1 MNLAYICS
9 IGVGPILSTWPR
21 GHRRLKQT
29 QCVFI
34 SMAQCKKDATPL
46 LTHWSQ
52 VPPAPS
58 HRYELGI
65 LNRSQ
70 YFIYCS
76 RDHGH
81 SQPNTLVGCG
91 SMSGWSLCI
100 DLQPLVIHRANDGP
114 CWQTRVYSN
123 VTHPHTAHRATVTV
137 TCTKWRWLSARLQQL
152 HC

>member
-21 GHRRLKQT
+21 SQT
-29 QCVFI
+29 AKTNTMCFHLDGLVQEGRNSIANALEPSTSCT
-34 SMAQCKKDATPL
+34 TPSIWTWHTEQKSVL
-46 LTHWSQ
+46 
-52 VPPAPS
+52 
-58 HRYELGI
+58 
-65 LNRSQ
+65 
-70 YFIYCS
+70 YCS
-76 RDHGH
+76 CDHGH

-114 CWQTRVYSN
+114 CWQTLVYSN
-123 VTHPHTAHRATVTV
+123 VTHPHTAHRATATV